1 VSDEGLTGSIDVFG
15 RGLETQQPE
24 LLRVLQKQRIV
35 RDGSAVTIMRMAD
48 IVELTHRLDVR
59 STPVGSDGYLGAP
72 EALIPLQ
79 LDGDAHRKY
88 RRLLDPLFA
97 PRAVAKLEERVRR
110 LADELIDTFA
120 GEGEVEFYEQ
130 FCVPL
135 PCTIFL
141 ELLGLPLTDLEF
153 LLEFRDAVIRPRDE
167 HHRSEVSGRMLEYLG
182 RVLDERD
189 AEGSRRDDLIGGF
202 MSAEVDG
209 EHLTRAEVMNI
220 IFVLVFAGLDTVSAS
235 LSCFVS
241 WFARHPQRRQQVID
255 GPTLLSHAI
264 EELLRYESP
273 VPAIARFA
281 TGDFELDGEQIH
293 AGDSLRL
300 LLCTANL
307 DPVAIPEPLTVDFGR
322 DTKSHIDFGTGV
334 HRCLGSHLARM
345 ELRVALEAL
354 HARISDYAIDAR
366 RPPAYHN
373 DGGVR
378 TVEPLHLV
386 FTPSS
391 AD

>member
-1 VSDEGLTGSIDVFG
+1 VAEEGLTGSIEVFS
-15 RGLETQQPE
+15 RGLEVQQPE
-24 LLRVLQKQRIV
+24 LVRVLETTPIV
-35 RDGSAVTIMRMAD
+35 RVGSSVTVMRMAD
-48 IVELTHRLDVR
+48 IVDLTHRPEVR
-59 STPVGSDGYLGAP
+59 STPAGPDAFLGAP
-72 EALIPLQ
+72 DALIPLQ
-79 LDGDAHRKY
+79 IDGEAHRNY

-110 LADELIDTFA
+110 LADGLIDRFA
-120 GEGEVEFYEQ
+120 HRGSVEFYDE

-141 ELLGLPLTDLEF
+141 ELLGLPLSDLEF
-153 LLEFRDAVIRPRDE
+153 LLWFKDGVIRPRDE
-167 HHRSEVSGRMLEYLG
+167 AHRAEASSRMVEYLF
-182 RVLDERD
+182 RVLDERE
-189 AEGSRRDDLIGGF
+189 AEDTARDDLIGGF

-209 EHLTRAEVMNI
+209 QRLSREEVMNI

-235 LSCFVS
+235 LSCFVA
-241 WFARHPQRRQQVID
+241 WFARNPDARQAVIAD
-255 GPTLLSHAI
+255 PSLLPHAI

-281 TGDFELDGEQIH
+281 IDDFDLGGERIH
-293 AGDSLRL
+293 AGDSLQL
-300 LLCTANL
+300 LLCVANL
-307 DPVAIPEPLTVDFGR
+307 DSAAISDPLTVDFARG
-322 DTKSHIDFGTGV
+322 TKSHIDFGTGV

-354 HARISDYAIDAR
+354 HARIPDYAIDPD
-366 RPPAYHN
+366 RPPEYHN

-386 FTPSS
+386 FTPSTR
-391 AD
+391 